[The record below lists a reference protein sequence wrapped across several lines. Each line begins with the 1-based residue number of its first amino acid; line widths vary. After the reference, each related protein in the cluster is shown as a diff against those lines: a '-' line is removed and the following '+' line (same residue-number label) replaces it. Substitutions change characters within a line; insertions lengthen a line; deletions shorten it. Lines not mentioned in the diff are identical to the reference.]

1 MAARDGARREVSA
14 PDGGPELPAQGV
26 VRARIGDPTQGVHR
40 LAPIILPDPPHLFAR
55 RATRL
60 DALAE
65 GHPMA
70 DWLRFMATL
79 ARAQHAA
86 VPLQRPSPVPDD
98 ALAQA
103 RAAGAPPLP
112 AETSARDPSWRDGL
126 GEILARID
134 ARLLPDAARAVVAAL
149 GRRDADALERLATAC
164 LRAQVPAG
172 EAGAALFIV
181 AALQV
186 WFAAAAA
193 ALPVAALALL
203 PQRGRC
209 PVCGSAPVAGMIGAS
224 GPAGGARYLHCGLCA
239 TAWNHVRA
247 VCIQCGEAKALVLE
261 SIADDKGLVK
271 AETCGACHGYAK
283 MLYQVED
290 MQAEPV
296 ADDLASLGLDL
307 LLAEAGWAR
316 HAPNPLIIAG

>member
-1 MAARDGARREVSA
+1 
-14 PDGGPELPAQGV
+14 
-26 VRARIGDPTQGVHR
+26 
-40 LAPIILPDPPHLFAR
+40 
-55 RATRL
+55 
-60 DALAE
+60 
-65 GHPMA
+65 
-70 DWLRFMATL
+70 
-79 ARAQHAA
+79 QHAA
-86 VPLQRPSPVPDD
+86 VPRQRPSPVPDD
-98 ALAQA
+98 ALARA

-112 AETSARDPSWRDGL
+112 AETSARDSSWRDGL
-126 GEILARID
+126 DEILAHVD
-134 ARLLPDAARAVVAAL
+134 TCLLPDAARAVVTVL

-164 LRAQVPAG
+164 LRAQVPAAEVG
-172 EAGAALFIV
+172 TALFVV

-193 ALPVAALALL
+193 ALPAAALALL
-203 PQRGRC
+203 PRRGRC

-247 VCIQCGEAKALVLE
+247 VCIQCGEAKDLVLE
-261 SIADDKGLVK
+261 AIGGGSGLVK
-271 AETCGACHGYAK
+271 GETCGACRGYLK

-290 MQAEPV
+290 MQAEPA